1 MLLEYPVWEVMVIRW
16 LSHSCSNR
24 KTFLMLFTPWIH
36 TAGRH
41 THRIRVTA
49 TLKDAAEYLPVFEE
63 PLKTHLLK
71 EYRTDFAVFVLNAE
85 IITILVFLI
94 HELLCNLLFLEDLAD
109 L

>member
-1 MLLEYPVWEVMVIRW
+1 
-16 LSHSCSNR
+16 
-24 KTFLMLFTPWIH
+24 
-36 TAGRH
+36 
-41 THRIRVTA
+41 
-49 TLKDAAEYLPVFEE
+49 LKDAAEYLPVFEE

>member
-1 MLLEYPVWEVMVIRW
+1 
-16 LSHSCSNR
+16 
-24 KTFLMLFTPWIH
+24 MLFTPWIH

-41 THRIRVTA
+41 THRIRGTA